1 MGHYVSLFIT
11 SVFIENM
18 ALAYF
23 LGMCTFLAV
32 SKKVSTAIGLGVAVV
47 VVMAITVPLN
57 NLLFQFILKMVRW
70 HGQVSLIST

>member
-23 LGMCTFLAV
+23 LGMCTFFWPYP
-32 SKKVSTAIGLGVAVV
+32 KK
-47 VVMAITVPLN
+47 
-57 NLLFQFILKMVRW
+57 
-70 HGQVSLIST
+70 SLQRLV